1 LVSAL
6 EGFWWTGT
14 SCGRVGAVH
23 RIKSRCGSN
32 VRSWRK
38 RTLDAASGGLL
49 FGDQSLFCSTIQNVS
64 ERQEKV
70 APEIVRGFAGRI
82 LEPVITCVIRKKAV
96 LEFAVAILNNF
107 RTRFPEEIRQRLGF
121 VRAAEINDDGTV
133 AFHGVRTDCF
143 LHAVV
148 DAGYY
153 ELLLANFRVAWGRDQ
168 NQTDDEY
175 LRT

>member
-1 LVSAL
+1 M
-6 EGFWWTGT
+6 
-14 SCGRVGAVH
+14 GAVH
-23 RIKSRCGSN
+23 CIKSRCGSN

-38 RTLDAASGGLL
+38 RAASGSLL
-49 FGDQSLFCSTIQNVS
+49 FGDQSLCCSIIQNVS

-82 LEPVITCVIRKKAV
+82 LEPVLTCVIPKGSV

-107 RTRFPEEIRQRLGF
+107 RTNRFPEEIIQRLDF
-121 VRAAEINDDGTV
+121 TRAAKINDDGTV
-133 AFHGVRTDCF
+133 AFHRVRTDCF

-153 ELLLANFRVAWGRDQ
+153 ELLLAMFRVAWGRDQ